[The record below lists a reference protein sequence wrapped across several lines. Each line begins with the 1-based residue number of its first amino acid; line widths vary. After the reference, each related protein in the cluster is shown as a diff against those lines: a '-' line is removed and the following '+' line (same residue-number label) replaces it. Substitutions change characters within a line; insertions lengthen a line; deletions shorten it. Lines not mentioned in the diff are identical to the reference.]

1 MSVLQSQNWSPSYQ
15 GGSKP
20 GVTPSGYN
28 KSYSNWL
35 NSNPKD
41 YSYSLDENRNL
52 VRHKIDRSDLSSS
65 GARKEQIK
73 FKSTNKGGSS
83 RNTTSTSK
91 YGGGGYMTKNAAA
104 KRKREAFNNAVNRAT
119 GSGSSGSGGGG
130 SSSGGGYSGG
140 GSSSGGSSGSGK
152 TAKAKKGLAVVKGSS
167 TAGLAIG
174 LNANKIVAIEAAL
187 DAYIKSVISAIGVG
201 AKQKNVALAIKGAAA
216 QVEVRKYIASM
227 DKACEKLF
235 RDLEKYKK
243 ILEQMKSNY
252 ASNDKFN
259 NSASI
264 VSGSSHPNIASV
276 GFTLNK

>member
-1 MSVLQSQNWSPSYQ
+1 MAIQNPRVAVQDPVAALSAFPKSSPTRNIKPAAKSTQHFNSSYLH
-15 GGSKP
+15 GE
-20 GVTPSGYN
+20 TNSGYGLAYDKN
-28 KSYSNWL
+28 GK
-35 NSNPKD
+35 
-41 YSYSLDENRNL
+41 R
-52 VRHKIDRSDLSSS
+52 R
-65 GARKEQIK
+65 
-73 FKSTNKGGSS
+73 
-83 RNTTSTSK
+83 TTSTSV
-91 YGGGGYMTKNAAA
+91 YGGGGRVDNHKSPKTHIKTGKNAPAYNQGIVGTSS
-104 KRKREAFNNAVNRAT
+104 KNTNNKNYEASSDYVGGN
-119 GSGSSGSGGGG
+119 SG
-130 SSSGGGYSGG
+130 SGGGYSGG

-152 TAKAKKGLAVVKGSS
+152 TAKAKTGLAVVKGSS

-187 DAYIKSVISAIGVG
+187 DAYIKSVISAIHVA

-227 DKACEKLF
+227 DSACEKLF
-235 RDLEKYKK
+235 KDLEKYKK

-259 NSASI
+259 NSASV

>member
-1 MSVLQSQNWSPSYQ
+1 MGWQDDLTRNANKNASGINIYVPPKYNSVTAPYPWSNSSNSASAKESRGRAQ
-15 GGSKP
+15 EAFARSSMNGAGSN
-20 GVTPSGYN
+20 TSG
-28 KSYSNWL
+28 KSGKY
-35 NSNPKD
+35 
-41 YSYSLDENRNL
+41 
-52 VRHKIDRSDLSSS
+52 
-65 GARKEQIK
+65 
-73 FKSTNKGGSS
+73 
-83 RNTTSTSK
+83 NTTSTSK

-104 KRKREAFNNAVNRAT
+104 KRKREAFNNAVNRVK

-130 SSSGGGYSGG
+130 SSSGGGSGSSGGGYSGG
-140 GSSSGGSSGSGK
+140 GSSSGSGK

-187 DAYIKSVISAIGVG
+187 DAYIKSVISAINVA